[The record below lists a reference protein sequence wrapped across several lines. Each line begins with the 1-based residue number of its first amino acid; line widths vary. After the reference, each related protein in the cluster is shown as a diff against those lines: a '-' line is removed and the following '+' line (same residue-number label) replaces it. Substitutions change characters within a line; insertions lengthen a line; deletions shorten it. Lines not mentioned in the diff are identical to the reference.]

1 MALSGPTVNPST
13 PEMNDQTD
21 KLKRYADRL
30 NKKEGRV
37 SDPKIRPKDAATLL
51 VVKRDPDAVRV
62 LMGRRHDAHKFMPGK
77 FVFPGG
83 RVDPGDSRV
92 RPLTELSSPVEDK
105 LLKKM
110 RGRPSPARARGI
122 AMAALRETFEEAGLI
137 IGERP
142 EVAAATRSKGWSDYL
157 RTGVQPTLHNLHF
170 IARAIT
176 PPGRTRRFDTR
187 FLAIEADAIQGD
199 MHDLSG
205 ASDELLD
212 LHWLTIAEARRR
224 DIPQITA
231 TVLDELQKR
240 LITPEGLASP
250 APIPFY
256 YMRGSEFMREEL

>member
-1 MALSGPTVNPST
+1 
-13 PEMNDQTD
+13 MNDQVD

-30 NKKEGRV
+30 NEKEGRV
-37 SDPKIRPKDAATLL
+37 SYPGIRPKDAATLL

-62 LMGRRHDAHKFMPGK
+62 LMGRRHDSHKFMPGK

-92 RPLTELSSPVEDK
+92 RPLTELDSSVEGK

-142 EVAAATRSKGWSDYL
+142 AVAAATRSRGWSDYL
-157 RTGVQPTLHNLHF
+157 RTGIQPTLHNLHF

-187 FLAIEADAIQGD
+187 FLAVEADAVQSD

-212 LHWLTIAEARRR
+212 LHWLTIAEAQRR

-231 TVLDELQKR
+231 TVLGELQKR
-240 LITPEGLASP
+240 LAASEGLASP
-250 APIPFY
+250 ASIPFY
-256 YMRGSEFMREEL
+256 YMRGSDFMREEL